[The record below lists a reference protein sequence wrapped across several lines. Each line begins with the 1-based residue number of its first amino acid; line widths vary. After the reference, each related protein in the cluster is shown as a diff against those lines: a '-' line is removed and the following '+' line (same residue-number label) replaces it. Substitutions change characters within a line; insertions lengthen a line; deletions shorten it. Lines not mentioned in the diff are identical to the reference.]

1 MKKCSHHYNR
11 YFAFL
16 LHTPHIFGFIYTI
29 ISAYHL
35 YLLLTLKMPYLF
47 ATKRITVQSFGNIS
61 GRISIRNTVKI
72 CSKKSFERKRSSHV
86 FAALN
91 RAVNF

>member
-1 MKKCSHHYNR
+1 MKNCSQHHKR

-16 LHTPHIFGFIYTI
+16 LHTTLFIYTMI
-29 ISAYHL
+29 FTYYSYF
-35 YLLLTLKMPYLF
+35 LLTLKMPYLF

-72 CSKKSFERKRSSHV
+72 CSRKSFGKKKK
-86 FAALN
+86 
-91 RAVNF
+91 